1 MSNKRVVIAGLGVI
15 ASNGTGKDAFFEAI
29 SKGISGIKPVS
40 LFDTAQFEAK
50 TAGEIKDFAPEEFLG
65 PKGLRTLDRSTKLVA
80 SAAKLALDDAKL
92 AITESNTHDTGV
104 AVGTT
109 LGSLRSISDFDRD
122 AIQEGPRYVNPALFP
137 NTVINSPASQVSIKF
152 NIKGFN
158 ATISTGFSAS
168 LDAINYAADFIR
180 LGRVKVVLAGG
191 VEELCIQTFIGF
203 YKTGLLACA
212 SVKGGVTVGEGSAI
226 LVLEDLDSARQRN
239 AHIYAEVSGYGAGCG
254 ARDGIKKAME
264 ESIKEANIALA
275 DIDCVSSAA
284 NLDNEN
290 DLGEEQAIK
299 DLFGSRDK
307 VRISSIKPLVGECYS
322 ASGSLQL
329 AAALAL
335 IEKQEAKNV
344 LINAFGPSGQ
354 NSSLIISKFRG

>member
-15 ASNGTGKDAFFEAI
+15 ASNGAGKDAFFEAI

-40 LFDTAQFEAK
+40 LFDTAAFGAK

-92 AITESNTHDTGV
+92 AITEANTHDTGV

-191 VEELCIQTFIGF
+191 VEELCLQTFIGF
-203 YKTGLLACA
+203 YKAGL
-212 SVKGGVTVGEGSAI
+212 SVTIGEGSAI

-264 ESIKEANIALA
+264 ESIKEADIALA

-299 DLFGSRDK
+299 DLFGSREK

-322 ASGSLQL
+322 ASGSLQ
-329 AAALAL
+329 AASALAL

>member
-1 MSNKRVVIAGLGVI
+1 MSNKRVVITGLGVI
-15 ASNGTGKDAFFEAI
+15 GSNGTGKDAFFEAI

-40 LFDTAQFEAK
+40 LFDTAAFEAK

-92 AITESNTHDTGV
+92 AITEANAHDTGV

-122 AIQEGPRYVNPALFP
+122 AILEGPRYVNPALFP

-191 VEELCIQTFIGF
+191 VEELCLQAFVGF
-203 YKTGLLACA
+203 YKAGL
-212 SVKGGVTVGEGSAI
+212 SVTIGEGSAI
-226 LVLEDLDSARQRN
+226 LVLEDLDLARQRN
-239 AHIYAEVSGYGAGCG
+239 ARIYAEVSGYGAGCG
-254 ARDGIKKAME
+254 AKDGIKKAME

-290 DLGEEQAIK
+290 DLGEEQAIR
-299 DLFGSRDK
+299 DLFGSREK

-322 ASGSLQL
+322 ASGSLQA